1 MVPLAG
7 MEIKGGIM
15 KQLIVCMS
23 DIYGH
28 AKFEIEVPE
37 ISREAIL
44 EGIKTNY
51 HKSSEQIQHI
61 MGGYV
66 RVYADYPGKE
76 VAHGPITYWSTLCGG
91 GYRLDLE
98 MRKAA

>member
-1 MVPLAG
+1 
-7 MEIKGGIM
+7 M

-23 DIYGH
+23 DLYGR
-28 AKFEIEVPE
+28 AKFDIEVPE
-37 ISREAIL
+37 ISEEAIR
-44 EGIKTNY
+44 EGIKANY

-66 RVYADYPGKE
+66 RVYEDYTRKE
-76 VAHGPITYWSTLCGG
+76 VAYGPITYWSMLCGG